1 MTRGAAEDN
10 LLGDVR
16 VLVVD
21 DQKLFAEA
29 VALFLEQVGM
39 KVVGIARDGREAL
52 DAVVRER
59 PTIVLVD
66 LNLPGEDGLTVGAR
80 ILERD
85 PEVKLLAVTGLSD
98 RAAVRAAL
106 EAGFHGYLTKDA
118 KVSQFVDSIRS
129 VLQGQVS
136 VPFELSFKPADADA
150 QDAALLA
157 DQLTARERETLALLA
172 EGASSREIAH
182 RLSVS
187 PNTVRT
193 HVHNVLTKLG
203 VHSRLEAAAFAV
215 RHGLI
220 QASRSRY
227 G

>member
-1 MTRGAAEDN
+1 MSRRQEEDDP
-10 LLGDVR
+10 LSDVR

-29 VALFLEQVGM
+29 VSMYLEQVGM
-39 KVVGIARDGREAL
+39 EVVGIARDGKEAL
-52 DAVVRER
+52 AAVARER

-66 LNLPGEDGLTVGAR
+66 LNLPGEDGLKVGAR

-98 RAAVRAAL
+98 RSAVRAAL

-129 VLQGQVS
+129 VLRGQVS

-150 QDAALLA
+150 QDAHLLA
-157 DQLTARERETLALLA
+157 AQLTAREMETLALLA
-172 EGASSREIAH
+172 EGASSREIAG

-215 RHGLI
+215 RHGLVP
-220 QASRSRY
+220 ASRSRY
-227 G
+227 A